1 MNNGG
6 QRDEKLPG
14 REVIKRQDDFKY
26 ILQNGKRWHGS
37 CLRFFFLEGDDR
49 RIGFAVSKKLGKAV
63 YRNKVKR
70 LMREVYRRNKNRIG
84 SFRLI
89 MMPNNGIEQ
98 IDFQS
103 FEKDIQDFIQYIK
116 R

>member
-1 MNNGG
+1 
-6 QRDEKLPG
+6 
-14 REVIKRQDDFKY
+14 
-26 ILQNGKRWHGS
+26 
-37 CLRFFFLEGDDR
+37 
-49 RIGFAVSKKLGKAV
+49 
-63 YRNKVKR
+63 
-70 LMREVYRRNKNRIG
+70 MREVYRRNKNRIG